1 MASVR
6 PVEYIK
12 KKTGP
17 YSQANKTNKIT
28 FLRFIFRK
36 HFSNRGTSADLE
48 KKLQGAY
55 GRKGRDLLWGFNPT
69 VTKNKTMPTHGL
81 EKKRPHPLSRSGSN

>member
-36 HFSNRGTSADLE
+36 HLSGRGTSADLE
-48 KKLQGAY
+48 KKAPRGIWQEGKGPAMGLQSYSHQEQNHA
-55 GRKGRDLLWGFNPT
+55 NT
-69 VTKNKTMPTHGL
+69 
-81 EKKRPHPLSRSGSN
+81 RSGKKETTSSIKIWQ